1 MNSVSIGFSRALHC
15 EMRAGD
21 RHGAN
26 VRNGITAPSGDRP
39 PVLLL
44 PPRLFSKI
52 FAALHSGLWI
62 HRRAHLVW
70 PAEPSSGSSGPRFGL
85 SRSFS
90 SSECSNKNSA
100 TRKGNCAKQ
109 CQRTLRK
116 RSVSFAKQCHSSA
129 RPGRFHNGFGTDRG
143 LALFGTTDH
152 DALKPSHP
160 LSHCQLPAHRCSY
173 GRARPQ
179 IIGGGIRIVPQNG
192 PGAHGGR

>member
-26 VRNGITAPSGDRP
+26 VRNGITATSGDRP

-85 SRSFS
+85 SRSFI

-116 RSVSFAKQCHSSA
+116 KCQLGETVPLVRHG
-129 RPGRFHNGFGTDRG
+129 PGRFHNGFGTDRG
-143 LALFGTTDH
+143 WHCLAQQITTRSNLRILFHIANDR
-152 DALKPSHP
+152 
-160 LSHCQLPAHRCSY
+160 LPTVVHMDVL
-173 GRARPQ
+173 
-179 IIGGGIRIVPQNG
+179 GGQ
-192 PGAHGGR
+192 